1 MTAEE
6 LANVA
11 YLRRARDLRHRVYSR
26 SGAASC
32 EVDRGDTWSGRL
44 DAGPAAFEL
53 VTAGT
58 G

>member
-11 YLRRARDLRHRVYSR
+11 YRRRARDLMDRVYSR
-26 SGAASC
+26 SGVAGY
-32 EVDRGDTWSGRL
+32 EVERGGTWAGRL

>member
-11 YLRRARDLRHRVYSR
+11 RLRRARDLMDRVYSR
-26 SGAASC
+26 SGVATY

-44 DAGPAAFEL
+44 DAGPASFEL

>member
-11 YLRRARDLRHRVYSR
+11 HLRRARDLMDRGNSR
-26 SGAASC
+26 SDVATY

-53 VTAGT
+53 VAAGT